1 MRSMHKLLK
10 KIGAMALFSF
20 VSLSAV
26 AQAKFVV
33 DNALNHVGEVMFQTP
48 KQVTFS
54 FTNKGNRP
62 LEIID
67 VKPSCGCTTADWT
80 RGQIAPG
87 QKGEIVAEYDAKM
100 LGSFFKEL
108 AVYCTA
114 SKDPIYLQ
122 MEGRVVTHKLDNSGD
137 FPIDLGNVRL
147 NTNYLEFDDVNRGD
161 HPVAELQIFNQERT
175 PFRPVLMHLPNYLSV
190 QCIPEV
196 IAGGRMGKVKVT
208 LDSEKLSLLGLNQ
221 TRVYLSRYMGDKVGE
236 ANEILVSS
244 VLLPDFS
251 KLSAGQLA
259 IAPKMSLSTD
269 ELNFVMAGK
278 SKQTLGVTITNNG
291 REPLTI
297 RSVQVFNQ
305 AVAVS
310 MKDRTIA
317 PGKSTEMKVT
327 INAKYL
333 KKAKNRPRVLLITN
347 DPSRAKQTINV
358 TVKE

>member
-1 MRSMHKLLK
+1 MHKIIR
-10 KIGAMALFSF
+10 KIGMMALCSF
-20 VSLSAV
+20 ASLSAA

-33 DNALNHVGEVMFQTP
+33 DNPLNHVGEVMFQTP
-48 KQVTFS
+48 KMVTFT

-67 VKPSCGCTTADWT
+67 VKPSCGCTTAEWT
-80 RGQIAPG
+80 HGQIAPG
-87 QKGEIVAEYDAKM
+87 QKGQITAEYDAKM
-100 LGSFFKEL
+100 LGTFFKEL

-122 MEGRVVTHKLDNSGD
+122 MEGRVVTHKLDFSGD

-175 PFRPVLMHLPNYLSV
+175 PFRPVLMHLPSYLSV
-190 QCIPEV
+190 QCVPEV
-196 IAGGRMGKVKVT
+196 IAGGRTGKVRVT
-208 LDSEKLSLLGLNQ
+208 LDSEKLGLLGLNQ
-221 TRVYLSRYMGDKVGE
+221 TRVYLSRFMGDKVGE
-236 ANEILVSS
+236 ENEILVSS

-251 KLSAGQLA
+251 NLTAAKLA
-259 IAPKMSLSTD
+259 IAPKMALSTD
-269 ELNFVMAGK
+269 NLNFVMAGK

-305 AVAVS
+305 AVSVS
-310 MKDRTIA
+310 MKDRTVQ

-347 DPSRAKQTINV
+347 DPSRAKQVINV